1 MGLYRAV
8 ARPPFFAL
16 PPEAAHR
23 LAQTLLSLPLPWERI
38 GGAPEDPAL
47 RTSLAGIELSN
58 PVGLAAGFDKSC
70 RHLDALGR
78 LGFGYV
84 IGGTITRDPRSGNA
98 KPRIAR
104 YPRRGSMTNAMGLP
118 NPGVEEAARNL
129 ARSARSG
136 PRLASIADQDPADV
150 IATHVL
156 LEPHVDG
163 VELNA
168 SCPNVSWGRDRDN
181 EAHLALLLRELGER
195 RTTPLFVKLPPFRN
209 DVEREVVLAL
219 ARIAQDGGADGL
231 TCSNTRPVA
240 DRRLS
245 TGTGGLSGL
254 ELFPDTVRIVAEVR
268 RATAGVLPINA
279 CGGVFTA
286 TDAVACLEAGAATVQ
301 IYTGLIYGGPR
312 VVRDIVTGLTP
323 ASNGGSLAP
332 ASPPGQDGTDP
343 GGFRREF
350 GATAGAG
357 ERRPGPTRG
366 SGGRPAGRGP
376 QALR

>member
-8 ARPPFFAL
+8 ARPLFFAL

-23 LAQTLLSLPLPWERI
+23 LAQTLLWLPLPWERI
-38 GGAPEDPAL
+38 GGTAKDPT
-47 RTSLAGIELSN
+47 RPTSLAGIELSN

-118 NPGVEEAARNL
+118 NPGAEGAARNL
-129 ARSARSG
+129 ARSPRSG
-136 PRLASIADQDPADV
+136 PRLASIAEQEPADV
-150 IATHVL
+150 VATHAL

-181 EAHLALLLRELGER
+181 EAHLALLLRELGGR
-195 RTTPLFVKLPPFRN
+195 RTTPLFVKLPPFRS
-209 DVEREVVLAL
+209 DVERDVVLAL

-231 TCSNTRPVA
+231 TCSNTRAVA
-240 DRRLS
+240 DRRLP
-245 TGTGGLSGL
+245 TGAGGLSGRG
-254 ELFPDTVRIVAEVR
+254 LFPDTVRIVAEVR
-268 RATAGVLPINA
+268 RATAEALPINA
-279 CGGVFTA
+279 CGGVFTVA
-286 TDAVACLEAGAATVQ
+286 DAQACLEAGAATVQ
-301 IYTGLIYGGPR
+301 VYTGLIYEGPR

-323 ASNGGSLAP
+323 APNGGSLAP
-332 ASPPGQDGTDP
+332 ASPPGQDGTHP

-366 SGGRPAGRGP
+366 SGGRPAAGGP